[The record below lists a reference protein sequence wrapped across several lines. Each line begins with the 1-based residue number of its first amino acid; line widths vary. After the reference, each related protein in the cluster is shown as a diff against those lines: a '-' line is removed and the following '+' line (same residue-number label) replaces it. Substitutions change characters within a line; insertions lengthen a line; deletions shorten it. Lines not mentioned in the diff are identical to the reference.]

1 MIVFVHGVP
10 ETAAEELR
18 PLLFGNVPVE
28 AWPSDD
34 DATAEPWASFVR
46 ARRHLAAGDADL
58 AIREWAPIATFDLW
72 EPRHRLQAWTF
83 LRSAGIQPDEGIA
96 RSVLG
101 VVAEVSVGDGHD
113 ALAAYADGSIRFLHH
128 EGGVFAIDSARYDLV
143 MGATAF
149 TRTDGASS
157 TAAVWV
163 RLSTPALAAE

>member
-1 MIVFVHGVP
+1 M
-10 ETAAEELR
+10 TAAEELR

-113 ALAAYADGSIRFLHH
+113 ALAAYADGSIRSRNADVVLY
-128 EGGVFAIDSARYDLV
+128 EAQRDPAPARAERNAD
-143 MGATAF
+143 APP
-149 TRTDGASS
+149 R
-157 TAAVWV
+157 
-163 RLSTPALAAE
+163 AAEQVPVPNPILVEIY